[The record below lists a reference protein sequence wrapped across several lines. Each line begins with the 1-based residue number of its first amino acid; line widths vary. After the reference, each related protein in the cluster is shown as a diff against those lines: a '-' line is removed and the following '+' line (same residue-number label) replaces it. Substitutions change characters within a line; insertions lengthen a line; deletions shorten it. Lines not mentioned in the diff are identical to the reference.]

1 MPAGVDWCDYFDV
14 DKLGVMNIDISPR
27 YPEVTLEETDRY
39 AIRTSP
45 WGVTMK
51 HFKEEDST
59 PEFLDYKIT
68 TPETWE
74 EAKKRM
80 TLTDDRIPWDSL
92 RQNYGKW
99 RAEGRWIRGVFWFGF
114 DVAHSWMMGTENML
128 VAMIEEPEFVQDIF
142 DTYLSHTIALFDR
155 IWDAGYHFDEMF
167 WYDDMGYKGTTFFSP
182 RMYRELLQ
190 PYHTRAVKWA
200 HDHGTYAQLHSCGDV
215 MTLLPDIVA
224 TGVDALN
231 PLEVKAGMD
240 VFDIKRRYGDRL
252 TLHGGIIFS
261 SDHSIPNSVSLDNM
275 KRIVAEV
282 NWQAAAARGA
292 PPGKPAIA
300 LCRREGSPAA
310 RDGGVHRLG
319 LQPAGLLH
327 TSAARRGQLRRA
339 ARPRGLPLGI
349 RKVRPSG
356 RGR

>member
-1 MPAGVDWCDYFDV
+1 MNSWERFKRMYDHREADRIPIIDDPWAGTLRRWKREGMPKDVDWCDYFDI
-14 DKLGVMNIDISPR
+14 DKIGVINIDISPR

-59 PEFLDYKIT
+59 PEFLDYKVT
-68 TPETWE
+68 TPEAWE

-80 TLTDDRIPWDSL
+80 TLSDDRIPWDYL
-92 RQNYGKW
+92 KENYDKW

-114 DVAHSWMMGTENML
+114 DVTHSWMMGTENVL
-128 VAMIEEPEFVQDIF
+128 VAMIEEPEFIEDIF
-142 DTYLSHTIALFDR
+142 DTYLNHTIALYDR
-155 IWDAGYHFDEMF
+155 LWDAGYHFDEMF

-182 RMYRELLQ
+182 NMYRELLQ

-200 HDHGTYAQLHSCGDV
+200 HDHGVYAQLHSCGDI

-240 VFDIKRRYGDRL
+240 VFEIKRKYGDRL
-252 TLHGGIIFS
+252 TLHGGINAVKWSDADAILAEIDEKVPVLKQNGGFIFS
-261 SDHSIPNSVSLDNM
+261 SDHSIPNAVSLDNM

-282 NWQAAAARGA
+282 KR
-292 PPGKPAIA
+292 
-300 LCRREGSPAA
+300 
-310 RDGGVHRLG
+310 V
-319 LQPAGLLH
+319 
-327 TSAARRGQLRRA
+327 
-339 ARPRGLPLGI
+339 
-349 RKVRPSG
+349 G
-356 RGR
+356 RY

>member
-1 MPAGVDWCDYFDV
+1 MNSWERFKRMYDHREADRIPIIDDPWAGTLRRWKREGMPKDVDWCDYFDI
-14 DKLGVMNIDISPR
+14 DKIGVINIDISPR

-59 PEFLDYKIT
+59 PEFLDYKVT
-68 TPETWE
+68 TPEAWE

-80 TLTDDRIPWDSL
+80 TLSDDRIPWDYL
-92 RQNYGKW
+92 QENYDKW

-114 DVAHSWMMGTENML
+114 DVTHSWMMGTENVL
-128 VAMIEEPEFVQDIF
+128 VAMIEEPEFIEDIF
-142 DTYLSHTIALFDR
+142 DTYLNHTIALYDR
-155 IWDAGYHFDEMF
+155 LWDAGYHFDEMF

-182 RMYRELLQ
+182 NMYRELLQ

-200 HDHGTYAQLHSCGDV
+200 HDHGVYAQLHSCGDI

-240 VFDIKRRYGDRL
+240 VFEIKRKYGDRL
-252 TLHGGIIFS
+252 TLHGGINAVKWSDADAILAEIDEKVPVLKQNGGFIFS
-261 SDHSIPNSVSLDNM
+261 SDHSIPNAVSLDNM

-282 NWQAAAARGA
+282 KR
-292 PPGKPAIA
+292 
-300 LCRREGSPAA
+300 
-310 RDGGVHRLG
+310 V
-319 LQPAGLLH
+319 
-327 TSAARRGQLRRA
+327 
-339 ARPRGLPLGI
+339 
-349 RKVRPSG
+349 G
-356 RGR
+356 RY

>member
-1 MPAGVDWCDYFDV
+1 MNSWERFKRMYDHREADWIPIIDDPWAGTLRRWKREGMPKDVDWCDYFDI
-14 DKLGVMNIDISPR
+14 DKIGVINIDISPR

-59 PEFLDYKIT
+59 PEFLDYKVT
-68 TPETWE
+68 TPEAWE

-80 TLTDDRIPWDSL
+80 TLSDDRIPWDYL
-92 RQNYGKW
+92 KENYDKW

-114 DVAHSWMMGTENML
+114 DVTHSWMMGTENVL
-128 VAMIEEPEFVQDIF
+128 VAMIEEPEFIEDIF
-142 DTYLSHTIALFDR
+142 DTYLNHTIALYDR
-155 IWDAGYHFDEMF
+155 LWDAGYHFDEMF

-182 RMYRELLQ
+182 NMYRELLQ

-200 HDHGTYAQLHSCGDV
+200 HDHGVYAQLHSCGDI

-240 VFDIKRRYGDRL
+240 VFEIKRKYGDRL
-252 TLHGGIIFS
+252 TLHGGINAVKWSDADAILAEIDEKVPVLKQNGGFIFS
-261 SDHSIPNSVSLDNM
+261 SDHSIPNAVSLDNM

-282 NWQAAAARGA
+282 KR
-292 PPGKPAIA
+292 
-300 LCRREGSPAA
+300 
-310 RDGGVHRLG
+310 V
-319 LQPAGLLH
+319 
-327 TSAARRGQLRRA
+327 
-339 ARPRGLPLGI
+339 
-349 RKVRPSG
+349 G
-356 RGR
+356 RY

>member
-1 MPAGVDWCDYFDV
+1 MNSWERFKRMYDHREADRIPIIDDPWAGTLRRWQREGMPAGVDWCDYFDI
-14 DKLGVMNIDISPR
+14 DKIGVINLDLSPR

-59 PEFLDYKIT
+59 PEFLDYKVT
-68 TPETWE
+68 TPEAWE

-80 TLTDDRIPWDSL
+80 TLSDDRIPWDYL
-92 RQNYGKW
+92 KENYDRW

-114 DVAHSWMMGTENML
+114 DVTHSWMMGTENVL
-128 VAMIEEPEFVQDIF
+128 VAMIEEPEFIEDIF
-142 DTYLSHTIALFDR
+142 DTYLNHTIALYDR
-155 IWDAGYHFDEMF
+155 LWDAGYHFDEMF

-182 RMYRELLQ
+182 NMYRELLQ

-200 HDHGTYAQLHSCGDV
+200 HDHGVYAQLHSCGDI

-240 VFDIKRRYGDRL
+240 VFEIKRKYGDRL
-252 TLHGGIIFS
+252 TLHGGINAVKWSDADAILAEIDEKVPVLKQNGGFIFS

-282 NWQAAAARGA
+282 KR
-292 PPGKPAIA
+292 
-300 LCRREGSPAA
+300 
-310 RDGGVHRLG
+310 V
-319 LQPAGLLH
+319 
-327 TSAARRGQLRRA
+327 
-339 ARPRGLPLGI
+339 
-349 RKVRPSG
+349 G
-356 RGR
+356 RY